1 MKRAITLLLW
11 FLILVR
17 TVPSCQEP
25 LPPAPILKI
34 ETTEYQVDYRNNVV
48 IVPYSIKNANYQ
60 DVSASTSD
68 NWLKEVEIKEG
79 EMSFIVEENNSG
91 KERRGYIVLTCPGK
105 AIKIAV
111 FQSWSASGLSIV
123 PVHIDAGYA
132 GNTGSFSFTIQN
144 PREGV
149 DAFCSS
155 DVKWITGLKIEDN
168 SVYYTIS
175 ENVSAFSRTGEI
187 VLEYAGLTKASFSI
201 NQERHPITTFSLTPS
216 SLKIMKGDTVR
227 LLLTVFPEDSEVIW
241 TSSNTSVVAVDSD
254 GQVTA
259 KSKGSAVVTVKSKDR
274 EESLSCSITVSNV
287 EGDNEEI
294 GEQIWI

>member
-11 FLILVR
+11 FLIIGR
-17 TVPSCQEP
+17 TIPSCQEP
-25 LPPAPILKI
+25 LPPAPVLKV

-48 IVPYSIKNANYQ
+48 TVPYSIKNANYQ

-68 NWLKEVEIKEG
+68 NWLKEVEIQED

-91 KERRGYIVLTCPGK
+91 KDRRGYVVLTCPGK
-105 AIKIAV
+105 EIKITI
-111 FQSWSASGLSIV
+111 FQSWSDIGLALK
-123 PVHIDAGYA
+123 PAHIDVGYS
-132 GNTGSFSFTIQN
+132 GNSGSFSFTIQN

-149 DAFCSS
+149 EVSCRS
-155 DVKWITGLKIEDN
+155 DVNWINELSINDKTVGFDIIENASGLTRSGSI
-168 SVYYTIS
+168 I
-175 ENVSAFSRTGEI
+175 
-187 VLEYAGLTKASFSI
+187 LEYGRLSNTVFRVT
-201 NQERHPITTFSLTPS
+201 QDRHPITTFSLTPS

-259 KSKGSAVVTVKSKDR
+259 KSKGSAVVTVKSKDGK
-274 EESLSCSITVSNV
+274 ESLSCSITVSSV